1 MKDSNKNSL
10 LLELPKGWIIRLVR
24 HGEGPEGMDMRK
36 LCFDGG
42 GGLMEERRG
51 RHCWSFSYFLKKSPL
66 GGETKCGE
74 QWRNR
79 RAIWRQRIKQGEVIP
94 NTELG
99 EGCWSKCHLLAKFAN
114 IDPIFENSRLVTLR
128 LIKCPFTQYLP
139 LWTGCGKRIVH
150 EFNLQRF
157 FFSLFLVLK

>member
-1 MKDSNKNSL
+1 MNRQIGEAWGGSR
-10 LLELPKGWIIRLVR
+10 G
-24 HGEGPEGMDMRK
+24 HGYEKVMFWWRRWADGRTERK
-36 LCFDGG
+36 T
-42 GGLMEERRG
+42 
-51 RHCWSFSYFLKKSPL
+51 CWSFSYFLKKSLL
-66 GGETKCGE
+66 GGEPKCGE
-74 QWRNR
+74 QWRSR

-128 LIKCPFTQYLP
+128 LIKCPFTWYLP
-139 LWTGCGKRIVH
+139 LWTGCGKRRIVH

-157 FFSLFLVLK
+157 FSLSLFLVLK